1 MKKYLKVLNRQG
13 KIKLGIVIFTIL
25 LNVLSWN
32 SPLFSDWYIAHIM
45 PIWIHTYS
53 RFMSLFPISVGEVLI
68 LLALFVLL
76 AGIVIFFLGF
86 IHSDKLK
93 NLRRQ
98 YGNVISWI
106 LVFVFLI
113 QTLNCFIL
121 YHASTFEEQH
131 YSEAAK
137 DYGFEELSSLREHIV
152 ERLNSLSTQFER
164 NSENEIIY
172 NGDLYTKCRESMQQ
186 LGEKYAN
193 LSGYY
198 PTPKKIYFSDFMSQQ
213 YLSGIYFP
221 FTLEANYNTSM
232 YITNVPFTICHELAH
247 VKGYIYED
255 EANFIAFMACIESD
269 DPFLQ
274 YSGYLNVLNYVSSDF
289 KNSADEQAWEARTP
303 LTSQAASDRI
313 FLTDDAWDRINQTSL
328 FHTETVETISNQVM
342 NSSLRLN
349 GVKDGIESY
358 SRVVRLLIYYYS

>member
-1 MKKYLKVLNRQG
+1 MKKWKSLNRTTY
-13 KIKLGIVIFTIL
+13 IKLGIIVFTIL
-25 LNVLSWN
+25 LNLLSWH
-32 SPLFSDWYIAHIM
+32 SQTFSDWYIANVM

-53 RFMSLFPISVGEVLI
+53 RFMSLFPISVGEIGI
-68 LLALFVLL
+68 LLALFLLL
-76 AGIVIFFLGF
+76 AGILIFFLGF
-86 IHSDKLK
+86 IRSDTCKA
-93 NLRRQ
+93 LRRR
-98 YGNVISWI
+98 YGHVISWI

-121 YHASTFEEQH
+121 YHASTLVEQ
-131 YSEAAK
+131 YDSETAK
-137 DYGFEELSSLREHIV
+137 DYGFEELFSLREHMV
-152 ERLNSLSTQFER
+152 EKLNSLSPQFER
-164 NSENEIIY
+164 DSNHEIVY
-172 NGDLYTKCRESMQQ
+172 RGDLYEKCIESMQR
-186 LGEKYAN
+186 LGEKYPN

-198 PTPKKIYFSDFMSQQ
+198 PKPKKIYFSDFMSQQ

-255 EANFIAFMACIESD
+255 EANFIAYMACIESD

-274 YSGYLNVLNYVSSDF
+274 YSGYLNVLNYVDRDF
-289 KNSADEQAWEARTP
+289 KNSADEKAWEARTP
-303 LTSQAASDRI
+303 ITGQVSSDQI

-328 FHTETVETISNQVM
+328 FKTETVETISNQVM
-342 NSSLRLN
+342 DSTLRLN

-358 SRVVRLLIYYYS
+358 SRVVHLLIYYYA